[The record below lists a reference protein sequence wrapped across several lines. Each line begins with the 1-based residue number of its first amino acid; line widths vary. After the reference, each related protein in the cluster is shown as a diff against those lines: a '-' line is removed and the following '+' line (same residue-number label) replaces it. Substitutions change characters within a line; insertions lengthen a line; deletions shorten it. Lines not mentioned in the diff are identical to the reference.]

1 MNYTMMHGLT
11 NLNIYAESAK
21 LLYILKMSYAFT
33 ATIFT
38 KIMATERDYLEI
50 FYKENL
56 SDRSRHIQKSSINY
70 FPILNKE
77 SISPNVFHKYY
88 TSSTTF

>member
-1 MNYTMMHGLT
+1 MT
-11 NLNIYAESAK
+11 
-21 LLYILKMSYAFT
+21 YAFT

-38 KIMATERDYLEI
+38 KIMATERDYVEI

-56 SDRSRHIQKSSINY
+56 LDRSRHIQKASINY
-70 FPILNKE
+70 FTVLNKE
-77 SISPNVFHKYY
+77 TISPNVFHKRY